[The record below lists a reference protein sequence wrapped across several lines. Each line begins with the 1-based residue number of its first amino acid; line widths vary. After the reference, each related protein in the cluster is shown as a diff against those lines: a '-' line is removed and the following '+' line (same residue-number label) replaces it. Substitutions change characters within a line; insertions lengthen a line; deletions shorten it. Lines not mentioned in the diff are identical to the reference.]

1 MKKIITSFFALLLIA
16 GCTPPKEEIDV
27 AKEEEAIKAVIKE
40 EVAQFLDRDYISEAE
55 FWKNADYVTS
65 VHNMVNSHNLT
76 VGWDSIFVLVKKA
89 SEMEGWQHVTNF
101 KVDQKDFNIKVYDK
115 VAWAVYYVQ
124 HTGEYEGEPF
134 DNSFS
139 RVTFLEKVGDNWK
152 IVLLTNTRLDP
163 CKTDDAEDDQDED
176 DDD

>member
-1 MKKIITSFFALLLIA
+1 MKKIILSFLTVLLITS
-16 GCTPPKEEIDV
+16 CTPPKEEIDI

-101 KVDQKDFNIKVYDK
+101 KVDQKDFNIKV
-115 VAWAVYYVQ
+115 
-124 HTGEYEGEPF
+124 
-134 DNSFS
+134 
-139 RVTFLEKVGDNWK
+139 
-152 IVLLTNTRLDP
+152 
-163 CKTDDAEDDQDED
+163 
-176 DDD
+176 